1 MKCFLITLKK
11 NPLAVTDKLRII
23 SVEKSV
29 SVQDKYMETDKYLS
43 RRFFFLCATC
53 QIFEEDILGKLHLVN
68 GKIILLFSFA
78 ILNFNI
84 FFLWDIQTM

>member
-29 SVQDKYMETDKYLS
+29 SVQDKYTETDK
-43 RRFFFLCATC
+43 
-53 QIFEEDILGKLHLVN
+53 
-68 GKIILLFSFA
+68 
-78 ILNFNI
+78 
-84 FFLWDIQTM
+84 